1 MKKQLLIALI
11 ILLSFSG
18 PTFACGCHSGTT
30 SLATSNNQKACKN
43 VVSFIFI
50 DFSFLSPKATAADLN
65 VGCKPKL
72 RGHFWMHKCRTPQ
85 CCADE
90 CNTDEC
96 CPIPT
101 CPQTCVPQGC
111 NCVPQCPNCK
121 TKSMVPDEGE
131 QKIVTQDMER
141 NGVIPVSYQ
150 QKIEKQ
156 TVKKLNKTNMFRI
169 DLFRHFKFQI
179 L

>member
-1 MKKQLLIALI
+1 MKKQLLIVLI
-11 ILLSFSG
+11 IILTFYS
-18 PTFACGCHSGTT
+18 PTFACGCHDGTT

-72 RGHFWMHKCRTPQ
+72 RGHFWMHKCSTNQ

-90 CNTDEC
+90 FCTDEC
-96 CPIPT
+96 CP
-101 CPQTCVPQGC
+101 QTCIPQGC
-111 NCVPQCPNCK
+111 TCTPQCPNCK
-121 TKSMVPDEGE
+121 IKSMCPDESR
-131 QKIVTQDMER
+131 QKIVTQDTEQDE
-141 NGVIPVSYQ
+141 VIPVSYR

-156 TVKKLNKTNMFRI
+156 TAKQSNKTNMFRI